1 MPQRTT
7 PILPE
12 GIDPVLRMPTVTASV
27 ALSKGAILQG
37 VKLGT
42 FPAPI
47 KLGPKAI
54 GWRMSAIKNWL
65 DTRKSVLDQDMNGG
79 AA

>member
-1 MPQRTT
+1 MPQCTT
-7 PILPE
+7 PTLPE
-12 GIDPVLRMPTVTASV
+12 GIDPVLRLPTVRASV

-47 KLGPKAI
+47 KLGPKAV
-54 GWRMSAIKNWL
+54 GWRMSAIKHWL
-65 DTRKSVLDQDMNGG
+65 DTRKSVLNDDMQGG

>member
-1 MPQRTT
+1 MPQST
-7 PILPE
+7 PINLPE
-12 GIDPVLRMPTVTASV
+12 GIDPVLRMPTVRAAVS
-27 ALSKGAILQG
+27 LSKGAIQQG

-42 FPAPI
+42 FPSPI

-65 DTRKSVLDQDMNGG
+65 DTRPESEVIGS
-79 AA
+79 

>member
-1 MPQRTT
+1 MPQRTD
-7 PILPE
+7 PSPPE
-12 GIDPVLRMPTVTASV
+12 GIDPVLRMPTVRATV
-27 ALSKGAILQG
+27 ALSKGAIQQG

-54 GWRMSAIKNWL
+54 GWRMSVIKNWL
-65 DTRKSVLDQDMNGG
+65 DTRPDTDATG
-79 AA
+79 A